1 MKKRVKIGITVLVG
15 FVVLLIVLGVVGPLL
30 IDVAWVRELIVEQAQ
45 SALGREVKLGEVKLR
60 LIPSIRLSLTDLE
73 IAESEEF
80 GEGPFVKMGRLQA
93 SVKLFPLLKKRVAI
107 GNVVLVEP
115 AISVVRSEDGKFSF
129 ADIAAREPEE
139 DVASAP
145 AEETPPEETAAPA
158 AERSSAPPAITIAG
172 IEIRQA
178 ALKFLDKQTSP
189 PTAIQVDNFNV
200 KVRDLSLTA
209 PIKFDVSADA
219 LGGSFSAKGSLRPTP
234 PLENMRA
241 DVDVTLQDMD
251 LSLVKSYAQ
260 GFQSKRL
267 SGQFTVS
274 LNDDDQTARWSGNLS
289 LGDYAVPVPNRPGGS
304 VGGARFSIDGAASA
318 GYDAKAASFEGKIQ
332 VESLALAGLHP
343 AVSKVNVGSFEFDGK
358 GSLAAGSTV
367 ADVQGKTTLSKL
379 SATAGTGEGRWDVDI
394 EKLLLDLAADCDLDE
409 EKRAVNATI
418 SLNLDS
424 VGARGAGGK
433 AYSVPA
439 FRIDKAVAKLLDN
452 EVSFTLPNVA
462 LGKTAFNGS
471 GKVTLPEQ
479 GDLAYDVAFD
489 FGNVALDELAG
500 IVPEIAAYK
509 TSGNLSLSVAARGT
523 GGQMPSTLKSKLD
536 FKNVGVA
543 PPQLGLPVKNLV
555 GTADVTLSTKE
566 ESAKLTGLAFSMGGT
581 KVQVGADLNSLRVP
595 KGSFTVSADNID
607 VEKLMPPKQEQP
619 EPAARRPAAE
629 KPAQPKAP
637 ADESPLKGADLSG
650 KITVGKGRYK
660 TVEFGN
666 TEVAFRLK
674 DGAVTVNRLYSAVS
688 GGEVDGSV
696 KAAKVF
702 EQPALSGKMALKDID
717 IKPLL
722 ALSESAKGMVEGRVS
737 GNLQFDAPRLDP
749 ERMLKR
755 LKANGNVTVPR
766 GQFNGFDLAKK
777 LESVS
782 QMSGVSELGPE
793 NTVFRDLTVD
803 FAVANEQATISS
815 MAMKLENFDVGC
827 SGTYGLD
834 KSLDM
839 RAQAILSEQLSAKNR
854 GSDVQSYFENEE
866 GRVVVPFV
874 ASGTLPRVSV
884 KLDMERVSKKA
895 VEKGV
900 EKLREEIMEEIVG
913 KKEPGEEEKPEE
925 KLLRE
930 VGTQLLDQ
938 ILKP

>member
-1 MKKRVKIGITVLVG
+1 
-15 FVVLLIVLGVVGPLL
+15 
-30 IDVAWVRELIVEQAQ
+30 
-45 SALGREVKLGEVKLR
+45 
-60 LIPSIRLSLTDLE
+60 
-73 IAESEEF
+73 
-80 GEGPFVKMGRLQA
+80 
-93 SVKLFPLLKKRVAI
+93 
-107 GNVVLVEP
+107 
-115 AISVVRSEDGKFSF
+115 
-129 ADIAAREPEE
+129 
-139 DVASAP
+139 
-145 AEETPPEETAAPA
+145 
-158 AERSSAPPAITIAG
+158 
-172 IEIRQA
+172 
-178 ALKFLDKQTSP
+178 
-189 PTAIQVDNFNV
+189 
-200 KVRDLSLTA
+200 
-209 PIKFDVSADA
+209 
-219 LGGSFSAKGSLRPTP
+219 
-234 PLENMRA
+234 
-241 DVDVTLQDMD
+241 MD
-251 LSLVKSYAQ
+251 LSLVKSYAK
-260 GFQSKRL
+260 GFQSEKL
-267 SGQFTVS
+267 SGEFNVS

-289 LGDYAVPVPNRPGGS
+289 LADYAVPVPNRPGGS
-304 VGGARFSIDGAASA
+304 VSGAGVSIDGAASA

-332 VESLALAGLHP
+332 VDSLALAGLHP
-343 AVSKVNVGSFEFDGK
+343 AASKVNVGSFEFDGK

-367 ADVQGKTTLSKL
+367 ANVQGKTTLSKL
-379 SATAGTGEGRWDVDI
+379 SATAGTGEGRWEVDI

-433 AYSVPA
+433 AYSVPT

-452 EVSFTLPNVA
+452 EVSFNLPNVA
-462 LGKTAFNGS
+462 LGTTAFNGS
-471 GKVTLPEQ
+471 GKVTLPDQ
-479 GDLAYDVAFD
+479 GELAYDVAFD
-489 FGNVALDELAG
+489 FGNVSLDELASL
-500 IVPEIAAYK
+500 VPDIAAYK
-509 TSGNLSLSVAARGT
+509 PSGNLSLSVAAKGT
-523 GGQMPSTLKSKLD
+523 GAQIPSTLKSKVD

-543 PPQLGLPVKNLV
+543 PPQLGLPVKNLA
-555 GTADVTLSTKE
+555 GTADVTLSGKK
-566 ESAKLTGLAFSMGGT
+566 ESAKLTGLAFSMGDT

-595 KGSFTVSADNID
+595 KGSFTVSADSVD
-607 VEKLMPPKQEQP
+607 VEKLMPPKQKKTK
-619 EPAARRPAAE
+619 PAPRPA
-629 KPAQPKAP
+629 KQPAKPKAP
-637 ADESPLKGADLSG
+637 AAESPLKGADLSG
-650 KITVGKGRYK
+650 KVTVGKGRYK

-674 DGAVTVNRLYSAVS
+674 DGAVTVNRIHSAVS

-702 EQPALSGKMALKDID
+702 EQPALSGKLALKDVD
-717 IKPLL
+717 VKPIL
-722 ALSESAKGMVEGRVS
+722 ALSESAKGMVEGLVS

-749 ERMLKR
+749 ERLLKR

-793 NTVFRDLTVD
+793 NTVFRDLAVD

-854 GSDVQSYFENEE
+854 GSDVQSFFENEE

-874 ASGTLPRVSV
+874 ASGTLPRVRV
-884 KLDMERVSKKA
+884 TLDMDRVSKKA
-895 VEKGV
+895 LEKGV
-900 EKLREEIMEEIVG
+900 DKLREELMEEIVG

>member
-1 MKKRVKIGITVLVG
+1 MKRRVKIAVTALVG
-15 FVVLLIVLGVVGPLL
+15 LVVLIIILGLVGPLL
-30 IDVAWVRELIVEQAQ
+30 IDVGWVRELILEQAQ

-60 LIPSIRLSLTDLE
+60 LIPSIKLSLTDLE
-73 IAESEEF
+73 VAESEEF
-80 GEGPFVKMGRLQA
+80 GEGPFVKMGQLQA
-93 SVKLFPLLKKRVAI
+93 SVRLFPLLRKRVAI

-115 AISVVRSEDGKFSF
+115 VISVVRSKDGKFSF
-129 ADIAAREPEE
+129 ADIVAREPEE
-139 DVASAP
+139 EVAP
-145 AEETPPEETAAPA
+145 APSEETQPEESAAQPE
-158 AERSSAPPAITIAG
+158 ERSSAPPAITIASVQ
-172 IEIRQA
+172 IRQG
-178 ALKFLDKQTSP
+178 ALKFLDKQSSP
-189 PTAIQVDNFNV
+189 HTALQVDNLNV
-200 KVRDLSLTA
+200 KVRDLSLTG

-234 PLENMRA
+234 PLENMKA
-241 DVDVTLQDMD
+241 DVDVTLREMD
-251 LSLVKSYAQ
+251 VSLVKSYAE

-274 LNDDDQTARWSGNLS
+274 LNDDDQTARWRGNLS
-289 LGDYAVPVPNRPGGS
+289 LGDYAVLVPNRPGGS
-304 VGGARFSIDGAASA
+304 VGGARFSINGSASA
-318 GYDAKAASFEGKIQ
+318 RYDLKAASFEGKLQ

-343 AVSKVNVGSFEFDGK
+343 AASKVNVGSFEFDGK
-358 GSLAAGSTV
+358 GSLAPGSI
-367 ADVQGKTTLSKL
+367 AASVQGKTTVSKL
-379 SATAGTGEGRWDVDI
+379 SATAGTGESQWDVDV
-394 EKLLLDLAADCDLDE
+394 EKLLLDLAADCNLNE

-418 SLNLDS
+418 SLDLDS
-424 VGARGAGGK
+424 VGARGKGGK

-439 FRIDKAVAKLLDN
+439 LRIDKAVAKLLGN
-452 EVSFTLPNVA
+452 EVSFKLPGVA

-471 GKVTLPEQ
+471 GKITLPEQ
-479 GDLAYDVAFD
+479 GADLAYDVAFD
-489 FGNVALDELAG
+489 FGDVALDELAG
-500 IVPEIAAYK
+500 IVPDIAAYK
-509 TSGNLSLSVAARGT
+509 PSGNLSLSVAAKGA

-543 PPQLGLPVKNLV
+543 PPQLGLPIKNLV
-555 GTADVTLSTKE
+555 GTADVSLVGKE
-566 ESAKLTGLAFSMGGT
+566 ESAQLTGLAFSMGGT
-581 KVQVGADLNSLRVP
+581 KVQVGADLSSLRVP
-595 KGSFTVSADNID
+595 KGSFTVSADNVD
-607 VEKLMPPKQEQP
+607 VEKLMPPKQKKAKPPARQAGK
-619 EPAARRPAAE
+619 PAAPKTPAA
-629 KPAQPKAP
+629 
-637 ADESPLKGADLSG
+637 ESPLKGADLSG

-702 EQPALSGKMALKDID
+702 EQPALSGKLALKDID

-722 ALSESAKGMVEGRVS
+722 ALSESAKGMVEGLVS

-749 ERMLKR
+749 ERLMKR

-793 NTVFRDLTVD
+793 NTVFRDLAVD
-803 FAVANEQATISS
+803 FAVANEKATISS
-815 MAMKLENFDVGC
+815 MAMKLENFDVAC

-854 GSDVQSYFENEE
+854 GSDVQSFFENEQ

-874 ASGTLPRVSV
+874 ASGTLPRIRVTI
-884 KLDMERVSKKA
+884 DMERVSKKA
-895 VEKGV
+895 LEKGV
-900 EKLREEIMEEIVG
+900 DKLREELMEEIVG
-913 KKEPGEEEKPEE
+913 KKKPGEEEKPEE

-938 ILKP
+938 LLKP